1 MSQQDLDEIMKAI
14 EVLRQA
20 DEAGYTALLSESDIQ
35 EAMYYVKTRYKNLD
49 EFEKGQ
55 LSVYYD
61 IISKYV

>member
-49 EFEKGQ
+49 DFEKGQ